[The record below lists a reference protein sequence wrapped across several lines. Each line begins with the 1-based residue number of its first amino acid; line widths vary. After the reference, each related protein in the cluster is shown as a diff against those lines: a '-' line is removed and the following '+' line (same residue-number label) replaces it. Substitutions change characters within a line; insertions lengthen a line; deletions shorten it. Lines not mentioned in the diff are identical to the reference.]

1 MLHIYEK
8 QVPHDDRPRRA
19 IEAAKEYIKT
29 GDGPSAAAASAADA
43 AAASAA
49 DADADAARAAAYAAD
64 DAAAAHAEIQDQCIS
79 RAFEILGIKK
89 VG

>member
-29 GDGPSAAAASAADA
+29 GDGPSA